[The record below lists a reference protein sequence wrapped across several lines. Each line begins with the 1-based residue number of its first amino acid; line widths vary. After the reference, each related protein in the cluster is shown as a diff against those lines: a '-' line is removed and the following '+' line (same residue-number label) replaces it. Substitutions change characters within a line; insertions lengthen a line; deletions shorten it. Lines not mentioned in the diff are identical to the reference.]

1 MKVHLCVVLCLA
13 ACAYAGTLP
22 SFITPCSRS
31 DPELNSCIEK
41 VITAGGAKFTEGI
54 PELGIKPLDPVE
66 LGTVF
71 VDNPALKLTFTDT
84 VVTGLKGFRVNSYK
98 INPDKGKATLDFT
111 ANVTLKAHY
120 VMDGQVLILPI
131 RGNGQSRIKITNLN
145 IVVKYDFV
153 EKDGHWIVPSYK
165 DHYKMDRAQFKF
177 TNLFNGNKELAQTTE
192 RFTNENWEIIMSEIA
207 PPAIK
212 QIIKKCVDQVKKF
225 FGAIPASETIHQV
238 INEHWEPVMRD
249 IGPAAFQQ
257 IIKACVDESKKL
269 FAAVPLSQLLLP

>member
-1 MKVHLCVVLCLA
+1 MKVYLCFVLL
-13 ACAYAGTLP
+13 YVTYVNAGSLP
-22 SFITPCSRS
+22 SFIKPCSRS
-31 DPELNSCIEK
+31 DPQLNQCVEK
-41 VITAGGAKFTEGI
+41 VISAAGAKFTEGI
-54 PELGIKPLDPVE
+54 PELGIAPLDPVE

-84 VVTGLKGFRVNSYK
+84 VVTGLKGFRVNTYK

-131 RGNGQSRIKITNLN
+131 KGDGESRIKITNLN

-153 EKDGHWIVPSYK
+153 ERDGHWNVPSYK

-177 TNLFNGNKELAQTTE
+177 TNLFGGNKELAQTTQ

-212 QIIKKCVDQVKKF
+212 QIIKKCVDQVNKF
-225 FGAIPASETIHQV
+225 FGAIPAAE
-238 INEHWEPVMRD
+238 
-249 IGPAAFQQ
+249 
-257 IIKACVDESKKL
+257 
-269 FAAVPLSQLLLP
+269 LLP

>member
-1 MKVHLCVVLCLA
+1 MKVFVCFVLSYI

-22 SFITPCSRS
+22 SFIKPCSRS
-31 DPELNSCIEK
+31 DPNLNECVEK
-41 VITAGGAKFTEGI
+41 VISVAGAKFSEGI
-54 PELGIKPLDPVE
+54 PELGIAPLDPVE
-66 LGTVF
+66 LGTVV

-120 VMDGQVLILPI
+120 DMNGQVLILPI
-131 RGNGQSRIKITNLN
+131 RGNGQSKIKITNLN
-145 IVVKYDFV
+145 IVVKYDFE

-177 TNLFNGNKELAQTTE
+177 TNLFGGNKELAQTTE

-207 PPAIK
+207 PPALK

-225 FGAIPASETIHQV
+225 FGSIPAKE
-238 INEHWEPVMRD
+238 
-249 IGPAAFQQ
+249 
-257 IIKACVDESKKL
+257 
-269 FAAVPLSQLLLP
+269 LLP

>member
-13 ACAYAGTLP
+13 AGAFAGTLP

-31 DPELNSCIEK
+31 DPQLNACIEK
-41 VITAGGAKFTEGI
+41 VITAAGSKFTEGI

-120 VMDGQVLILPI
+120 DMDGQVLILPI

-153 EKDGHWIVPSYK
+153 EKDGHWVVPSYK

-192 RFTNENWEIIMSEIA
+192 RSSRSAW
-207 PPAIK
+207 IK
-212 QIIKKCVDQVKKF
+212 SRSCSQLYRPEYCYLEVLN
-225 FGAIPASETIHQV
+225 GETIHQV
-238 INEHWEPVMRD
+238 ININWEPVMRD
-249 IGPAAFQQ
+249 IGPVAFQQ